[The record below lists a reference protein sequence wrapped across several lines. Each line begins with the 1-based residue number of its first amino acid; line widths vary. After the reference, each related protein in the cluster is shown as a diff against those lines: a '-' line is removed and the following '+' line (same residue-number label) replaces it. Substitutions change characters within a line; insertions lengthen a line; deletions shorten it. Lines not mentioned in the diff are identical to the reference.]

1 MPSFKLDDK
10 EIPFEPG
17 DTIIRAAHRAGVD
30 VPHYCWHPGLSVAAN
45 CRMCLVELM
54 PPPGRPAMMLD
65 VLSWDD
71 LHQTYVPQKKPKLQP
86 ACQQAAAD
94 GMVVKSQTSEH
105 AVRARSAV
113 QELLLLNHP
122 VDCPICDQAG
132 ECRLQD
138 YWLEHQASKKRM
150 RDEPVHKPKG
160 VVFGPTIVYDAERCI
175 MCTRCVRVSAE
186 LAKDPVLSMR
196 ERGNLNEITV
206 APGRQLDHDYTLM
219 TEYVCPVGALTS
231 SDFRFKARVWFLR
244 SARTTCV
251 GCATGCSSF
260 TDFDPR
266 NQHVYRYR
274 PRENMAVN
282 KYWMCD
288 EGMLDYQRIHQNRV
302 LEPRLKGEDVS
313 DAAALARA
321 AEIIQASA
329 PQKTAILLS
338 AQHSNEDNLA
348 LLDLGRAIGALQI
361 FYTGRPPGKGDDI
374 LMSEDKNPN
383 RAGVLALSG
392 GRAKPLADLVAALK
406 EGKIGALIALGSAIE
421 NPNQAAALSGSA
433 QIVALASHHG
443 PIADAAAVVLA
454 ASSWAE
460 ADGTFVNRLGVY
472 QESDRAIVPQGHSR
486 PAFRWVQEIAK
497 RLGLALPWSKAAE
510 LRALSQAPATPSPSV
525 APPAASS
532 PPSASPPGGE

>member
-1 MPSFKLDDK
+1 MPSFKLDDR

-17 DTIIRAAHRAGVD
+17 DTIIRAAHRVGVD

-45 CRMCLVELM
+45 CRMCLVEVM

-65 VLSWDD
+65 VLAWDP

-105 AVRARSAV
+105 AVKARSAV

-138 YWLEHQASKKRM
+138 YWLEHQASRKRM

-206 APGRQLDHDYTLM
+206 APGRRLDHNYTLM

-244 SARTTCV
+244 SARTVCN
-251 GCATGCSSF
+251 GCATGCNSF

-266 NQHVYRYR
+266 NQKVYRYR
-274 PRENMAVN
+274 PRENLAVN

-288 EGMLDYQRIHQNRV
+288 DGMLDYQRIHRDRV
-302 LEPRLKGEDVS
+302 LEPRIKGESVGG
-313 DAAALARA
+313 AAALERA
-321 AEIIQASA
+321 AELIKSAA
-329 PQKTAILLS
+329 PQKTAVLLS
-338 AQHSNEDNLA
+338 AQHSNEDNQA
-348 LLDLGRAIGALQI
+348 LLDLGKALGALQVY
-361 FYTGRPPGKGDDI
+361 YTGRAPGKGDDI
-374 LMSEDKNPN
+374 LISEDKNPN
-383 RAGVLALSG
+383 TAGVLALSG
-392 GRAKPLADLVAALK
+392 GRARPLADLLAAIK
-406 EGKIGALIALGSAIE
+406 EGKVGTLIALGSQIG
-421 NPNQAAALSGSA
+421 NPNDAAALKDVKSFVS
-433 QIVALASHHG
+433 LSTHEG
-443 PIADAAAVVLA
+443 PIAAAAAVVLP

-460 ADGTFVNRLGVY
+460 ADGTFVNRLGLW
-472 QESDRAIVPQGHSR
+472 QESDRAITPQGESR
-486 PAFRWVQEIAK
+486 PAYRWVQELAK
-497 RLGLALPWSKAAE
+497 QLSLTLPWKKVSE
-510 LRALSQAPATPSPSV
+510 LRAVAQNQTPAASSPSV
-525 APPAASS
+525 APAPN
-532 PPSASPPGGE
+532 P